1 MHINTTNTA
10 NANQGPA
17 YIGEISPKNTR
28 GGFTAA
34 NQVIIESML
43 FSDRRFSF
51 CTFTTPT
58 IDNKIKWKLESLKQE
73 QFLLLNQNILSFC
86 VCVCFESDLF

>member
-1 MHINTTNTA
+1 MHISTTNTA

-34 NQVIIESML
+34 NQVIIESM
-43 FSDRRFSF
+43 FFQIEGSHFV
-51 CTFTTPT
+51 
-58 IDNKIKWKLESLKQE
+58 
-73 QFLLLNQNILSFC
+73 LSQHQQ
-86 VCVCFESDLF
+86 